1 MKKISLL
8 LLVILFLGCKT
19 VKTVDKSQEKLK
31 DSISYVERVKID
43 TLIIPGE
50 KVQIELPCDELK
62 PHSSAQGRANVKAE
76 PKGNGYVVVFTCD
89 SIEKL
94 VISKEREIYRL
105 KEALK
110 DSNIKE
116 TVELT
121 FMQTFW
127 IGAGKLFIFLLV
139 LVIIVKLLSR
149 WKLLR

>member
-19 VKTVDKSQEKLK
+19 VKTVEQSQEKRK
-31 DSISYVERVKID
+31 DSISYVERVTID
-43 TLIIPGE
+43 TLRIPGE
-50 KVQIELPCDELK
+50 KVEIELPCDELR
-62 PHSSAQGRANVKAE
+62 PQSSAQGRANVKAE
-76 PKGNGYVVVFTCD
+76 PKGNGYIVTASCD

-94 VISKEREIYRL
+94 VISKDRKIYRL
-105 KEALK
+105 TELLK
-110 DSNIKE
+110 DSNVKE

-127 IGAGKLFIFLLV
+127 IGAGKLFIFLLL

>member
-19 VKTVDKSQEKLK
+19 VKTVDKSQEKRK

-62 PHSSAQGRANVKAE
+62 PQSSAQGRANVKAE

-139 LVIIVKLLSR
+139 LVIIVKLLFR
-149 WKLLR
+149 WRLLR